1 MEKQEGMRITVTY
14 NKTVFESDNGYQI
27 ILVRGNRQDINYP
40 AQTKKGGMVEFAA
53 KGIFAAPAYENQ
65 RLELIGEWV
74 IDKKQKKPAFNVL
87 YLITKLPQTEKEIKS
102 FLLSIKG
109 VGEKR
114 ANKIIEAT
122 DCDLEHFQDNELALI
137 AKIKGLSV
145 TAAKNIEKAIR
156 DLNVKAELEGLLKG
170 CINGEGVS
178 RIVAK
183 YGPQALDIAKND
195 AFKMTE
201 DRVLSFSQ
209 SDAVYLFLGGSK
221 YDKRRL
227 DCGITSA
234 MKAKRTLLS
243 STIIPK
249 EECLSKSI
257 EYLKLSE
264 DEVKTA
270 INSLYKERKIISAG
284 DYLYLS
290 DDYLRE
296 KTLAQD
302 IALHTVKKPAKKQ
315 IEKMMR
321 NFNAYK
327 LEGQEM
333 ILSAEQE
340 RAVDGFANNFIS
352 VITGGPGTGKST
364 VLRAIIETYR
374 RTYGMDNIYLMA
386 PTGLAAKRMA
396 DVCSFPAE
404 TIHRQFKL
412 IPCDNDAGFDDS
424 NSVIIKA
431 GLIVIDEFS
440 MVGIDLASY
449 MFHSIE
455 WGTNTRVVI
464 VGDPDQLPSVSVGR
478 VLDGLIASKFVKVT
492 KLTRNFRQEAGS
504 NIINAA
510 IAINN
515 GDTKLK
521 YEGNFNLKEIN
532 EPVDTVRIE
541 KIIEGIKT
549 SFLESVKTYG
559 LNQTFVLTPK
569 RAVKAD
575 QRTGTVSINSM
586 LSSGYLNPII
596 RDLINPPAPGKLA
609 YKAGTRVFRMGDRV
623 INLQNSEDL
632 MNGEIGIIV
641 DIVPTGAKSITVKF
655 DDKEV
660 EFTSDKIRYLD
671 LAYCITVHK
680 SQGNEYDSVIYPA
693 SMVNNPMLVR
703 NLLYTAVTRAK
714 KQVVLVGEKA
724 SIEKSIRTL
733 AATHKR
739 DLLSARIA
747 KEIDNLNN

>member
-1 MEKQEGMRITVTY
+1 MEKTQEGIKITATY
-14 NKTVFESDNGYQI
+14 EKTVFESDNGFQI
-27 ILVRGNRQDINYP
+27 ILAQGNRQDIRYP
-40 AQTKKGGMVEFAA
+40 AAANCEETIVFSA
-53 KGIFAAPAYENQ
+53 KGIFTTPAYENQ
-65 RLELIGEWV
+65 RLELIGDWV
-74 IDKKQKKPAFNVL
+74 MDKKQKKPVFNVL
-87 YLITKLPQTEKEIKS
+87 YLVSMPPQTEKEIKS

-114 ANKIIEAT
+114 AQKIIEEIG
-122 DCDLEHFQDNELALI
+122 CDLERFSDNELSLI

-145 TAAKNIEKAIR
+145 TAAKNIVKAIK
-156 DLNVKAELEGLLKG
+156 DLNVKAELERLLKG

-178 RIVAK
+178 KIVAK
-183 YGPQALDIAKND
+183 YGPNSLSVVQNN

-209 SDAVYLFLGGSK
+209 SDAVYLALGGDK

-227 DCGITSA
+227 ECGIISA

-249 EECLSKSI
+249 DECLSKSL
-257 EYLKLSE
+257 EYLKLNE
-264 DEVKTA
+264 EEVKKA
-270 INSLYKERKIISAG
+270 LNSLYKERKIIKAG
-284 DYLYLS
+284 EYFYLC
-290 DDYLRE
+290 DDYYRE

-302 IALHTVKKPAKKQ
+302 IALHTVAKPAKKQ
-315 IEKMMR
+315 TEFMLKS
-321 NFNAYK
+321 FNEYK
-327 LEGQEM
+327 HESQEI
-333 ILSAEQE
+333 ILSVEQE
-340 RAVDGFANNFIS
+340 QAVESFAKNFIS

-374 RTYGMDNIYLMA
+374 KSYSDDNIYLMA

-424 NSVIIKA
+424 NGVTIKA

-455 WGTNTRVVI
+455 WGADTRVVI

-478 VLDGLIASKFVKVT
+478 VLDGLIASKVVKVT

-504 NIINAA
+504 NIIDAA

-515 GDTKLK
+515 GNTRLK
-521 YEGNFNLKEIN
+521 YEGNFSFKEIN
-532 EPVDTVRIE
+532 EAVDTVRIE
-541 KIIEGIKT
+541 KIIDEIKK

-559 LNQTFVLTPK
+559 LKQTFILTPK
-569 RAVKAD
+569 RAVKTD
-575 QRTGTVSINSM
+575 KKTGAVSINSM

-596 RDLINPPAPGKLA
+596 RDLINPPSPGKTA
-609 YKAGTRVFRMGDRV
+609 YKAGSRVFRLGDRV

-632 MNGEIGIIV
+632 MNGEIGFII

-660 EFTSDKIRYLD
+660 EFGSDKIKHLD

-693 SMVNNPMLVR
+693 SMINSPMLVR

-714 KQVVLVGEKA
+714 KQVVLVGEKS
-724 SIEKSIRTL
+724 SIDKSILTL

-747 KEIDNLNN
+747 KEIEVL